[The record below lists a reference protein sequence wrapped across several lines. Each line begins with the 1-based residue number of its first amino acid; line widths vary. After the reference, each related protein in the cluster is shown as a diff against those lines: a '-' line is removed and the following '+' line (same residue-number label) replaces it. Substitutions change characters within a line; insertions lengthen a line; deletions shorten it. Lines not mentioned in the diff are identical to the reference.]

1 MRVRAMPINK
11 NQIEEADAAIEQAV
25 TTFVS
30 EFESM
35 WGRWE
40 DVAPAYIVESALLAL
55 CEDLC
60 ELSDEM
66 KYLVRG
72 GGPATAK
79 LLDAMAAYRDS
90 NVEER

>member
-1 MRVRAMPINK
+1 MPINEK
-11 NQIEEADAAIEQAV
+11 QIEEADAAIDQAV

-30 EFESM
+30 GFESM

-40 DVAPAYIVESALLAL
+40 DVAPAYIVESTLLAL

-66 KYLVRG
+66 KYVVRG

-90 NVEER
+90 NVEDC

>member
-1 MRVRAMPINK
+1 MPINEK
-11 NQIEEADAAIEQAV
+11 QIEEADTAIEQAV

-40 DVAPAYIVESALLAL
+40 DVASAYIVESTLLAL

-66 KYLVRG
+66 KSVVRRRTG
-72 GGPATAK
+72 DGE
-79 LLDAMAAYRDS
+79 AARCDD
-90 NVEER
+90 RLPGL

>member
-1 MRVRAMPINK
+1 MPINE
-11 NQIEEADAAIEQAV
+11 NQIEEADAAIEQAI

-30 EFESM
+30 EFASM

-40 DVAPAYIVESALLAL
+40 DVAPAYIVESTLPDL
-55 CEDLC
+55 CENLC

-66 KYLVRG
+66 KSVVRG
-72 GGPATAK
+72 SATAK

-90 NVEER
+90 EFEHR

>member
-1 MRVRAMPINK
+1 MPINE
-11 NQIEEADAAIEQAV
+11 NQIEEADTAVEQAV

-40 DVAPAYIVESALLAL
+40 DVAPAYIVESTLLAL

-66 KYLVRG
+66 KYVVRG

-90 NVEER
+90 NVEDC

>member
-1 MRVRAMPINK
+1 MPINE

-40 DVAPAYIVESALLAL
+40 DVAPAYIVESTLLDL
-55 CEDLC
+55 SENLC

-66 KYLVRG
+66 KSVVKEDRRRRSRSMRWPPTG
-72 GGPATAK
+72 T
-79 LLDAMAAYRDS
+79 
-90 NVEER
+90 

>member
-1 MRVRAMPINK
+1 MSINE
-11 NQIEEADAAIEQAV
+11 NQIEEADAAIGQVV
-25 TTFVS
+25 TTFLS

-40 DVAPAYIVESALLAL
+40 DVAPAYVVESTLLAL

-66 KYLVRG
+66 KSLVRG
-72 GGPATAK
+72 GGRATAK

-90 NVEER
+90 NLEDR

>member
-1 MRVRAMPINK
+1 MRRPNGAGSLRRSDLVRNNCSARPR
-11 NQIEEADAAIEQAV
+11 
-25 TTFVS
+25 S
-30 EFESM
+30 
-35 WGRWE
+35 R
-40 DVAPAYIVESALLAL
+40 YIVESTLLAL

-66 KYLVRG
+66 KYVVRG

-90 NVEER
+90 NVEDR